1 MKAQSS
7 TLPKVEETKEKWYI
21 VDAKGLVIGRVAARI
36 AKILRGKTLTTY
48 TPHLDPK
55 IHVIITNADQ
65 ILFTGSKLTD
75 KIYYHHSG
83 WRTGIKAVSAEH
95 LLERKPDAAL
105 RIAIH
110 GMLPKN
116 RLGRMMQR
124 HLRIYKAGEYDGQ
137 HSAQQP
143 EPLVIT
149 TRVPKA
155 KF

>member
-1 MKAQSS
+1 MADPLATIEPPVVLFDGVCNLCNGTVQFLIDHDRGQRLRFAALQSEAGARVLQAHGRTPPTGDPDS
-7 TLPKVEETKEKWYI
+7 VVLVE
-21 VDAKGLVIGRVAARI
+21 GGRV
-36 AKILRGKTLTTY
+36 Y
-48 TPHLDPK
+48 
-55 IHVIITNADQ
+55 
-65 ILFTGSKLTD
+65 
-75 KIYYHHSG
+75 
-83 WRTGIKAVSAEH
+83 
-95 LLERKPDAAL
+95 ERSDAAL